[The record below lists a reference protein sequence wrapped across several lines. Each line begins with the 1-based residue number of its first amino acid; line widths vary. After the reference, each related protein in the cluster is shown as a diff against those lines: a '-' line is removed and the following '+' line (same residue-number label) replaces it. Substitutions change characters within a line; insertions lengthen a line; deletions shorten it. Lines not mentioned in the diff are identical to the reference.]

1 MKGRLLGFC
10 CLLPGL
16 AALQG
21 CATRIETPD
30 AAIAAAKQVCAK
42 VLSTRNAPLIWRAS
56 LLEGVWEV
64 SGDPNALFGYGV
76 SVSLPRTGAKTLK
89 CVETVMV
96 HSDGRHR
103 GNPPQP

>member
-1 MKGRLLGFC
+1 MNSQSLSACYAVLG
-10 CLLPGL
+10 LV
-16 AALQG
+16 ALQG
-21 CATRIETPD
+21 CANRIETPQ

-42 VLSTRNAPLIWRAS
+42 VLATTKAPLTWRATLS
-56 LLEGVWEV
+56 DGLWDV

-76 SVSLPRTGAKTLK
+76 SVSVPRAGDKAPR

-96 HSDGRHR
+96 HTDGRHR